1 MAGEIEYAGK
11 LTERVGYAD
20 KEMAKFRKKFAKT
33 PAFALEGCDSLF
45 ELVIQRQV
53 DIQVRTALTKH
64 KRTIPDVVKYATEQ
78 VQKGAFYC
86 TMSTSQTSNLSA
98 RMRTKAWATIL
109 EDIHW
114 GCYK

>member
-1 MAGEIEYAGK
+1 MADEIEYAGK
-11 LTERVGYAD
+11 LTERIDYAN

-33 PAFALEGCDSLF
+33 PAFALEGCDGLF
-45 ELVIQRQV
+45 ELVSQRSV

-64 KRTIPDVVKYATEQ
+64 KRKIANIKVYAAEQ

-86 TMSTSQTSNLSA
+86 SMSTSQTSNLFA

-109 EDIHW
+109 EDLHW
-114 GCYK
+114 SIYK